1 MLLKENN
8 DEWLK
13 LKDKAFKYLN
23 KLRES
28 GEVNMFGARPYLM
41 KKFGVKQSEASDI
54 LSDWMKSF
62 RA

>member
-13 LKDKAFKYLN
+13 LRNKAFKYLN
-23 KLRES
+23 SLRES

-41 KKFGVKQSEASDI
+41 REFNIKQSEASDL

>member
-13 LKDKAFKYLN
+13 LRHKAFLYLD
-23 KLRES
+23 KLRKS

-41 KKFGVKQSEASDI
+41 KQFGVKQSEASDI

>member
-13 LKDKAFKYLN
+13 LRDKAFKYLN
-23 KLRES
+23 NLRES

-41 KKFGVKQSEASDI
+41 RKFNIKQSEASDI

>member
-13 LKDKAFKYLN
+13 LRHKAFLYLD

-41 KKFGVKQSEASDI
+41 KQFGVSQSEASDI
-54 LSDWMKSF
+54 LSDWMKSY

>member
-8 DEWLK
+8 EEWLK

-23 KLRES
+23 NLRES
-28 GEVNMFGARPYLM
+28 GEVNMVGARPYLM
-41 KKFGVKQSEASDI
+41 REFNIKQSEASDL